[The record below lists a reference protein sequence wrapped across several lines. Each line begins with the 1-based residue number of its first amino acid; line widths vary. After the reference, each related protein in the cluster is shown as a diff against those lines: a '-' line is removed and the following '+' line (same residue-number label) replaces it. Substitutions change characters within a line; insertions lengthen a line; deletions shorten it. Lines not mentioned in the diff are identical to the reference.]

1 MPQGDPLSYIQNA
14 AEQVFRGIAST
25 PDPQITSQLAK
36 VLNDLTSI
44 QEKVMATSGG
54 AGTARGRGRRGR
66 NRRPPTTRGTRTGS
80 VCADGPDDAA
90 VTGGLVAA
98 PGPGSETDD

>member
-54 AGTARGRGRRGR
+54 AGTARGG
-66 NRRPPTTRGTRTGS
+66 PPAS
-80 VCADGPDDAA
+80 AA
-90 VTGGLVAA
+90 AEGAAGAATGGPLPPEA
-98 PGPGSETDD
+98 PAQDPSALMAQMMLQSQGA